1 MVDFYTLSVIAF
13 FAVLGILIYRDRKNI
28 QVSSYIVLMRRT
40 KRFTDLL
47 DRIAKLSPRVWRFV
61 GTVAV
66 VVCFFAMAYG
76 TYLIGQT
83 AYLVYQGVIDQPGLQ
98 IALPIPSSQM
108 SVGPGFIGIPFWF
121 WIVVI
126 AVILIPHETFHG
138 IISRAHNIRL
148 KNVGL
153 MLMAIIPGAFVEPD
167 EKQLNKSRLM
177 PKLRVFAAGTF
188 INFAIGL
195 SILFI
200 VQSALWAPNVSGLL
214 VTSVNQ
220 TSPAGIA
227 GITSG
232 TIIETIDGVQQTTDF
247 ASYAFLVLM
256 VPGSNTQNITSV
268 MSSLELYQTMNSY
281 QPGDTISLGTNSGN
295 YNITLSEH
303 PEMEGFPYIGI
314 TTSQNATDPG
324 MFNVT
329 FPLLAMMGLLSI
341 FVGLFNILPI
351 YPLDGGLMVQAVSE
365 RLSKK
370 KSKQVVKAIS
380 FAMFAI
386 LIYII
391 FGPYLIG

>member
-1 MVDFYTLSVIAF
+1 
-13 FAVLGILIYRDRKNI
+13 
-28 QVSSYIVLMRRT
+28 MRRT

-126 AVILIPHETFHG
+126 AVILIPHEAFHG
-138 IISRAHNIRL
+138 VITGLTKRL

-153 MLMAIIPGAFVEPD
+153 IHAIIPGAFVEPD

-232 TIIETIDGVQQTTDF
+232 TIIETIDGVQQTTT
-247 ASYAFLVLM
+247 L
-256 VPGSNTQNITSV
+256 QH
-268 MSSLELYQTMNSY
+268 
-281 QPGDTISLGTNSGN
+281 
-295 YNITLSEH
+295 TLS
-303 PEMEGFPYIGI
+303 
-314 TTSQNATDPG
+314 
-324 MFNVT
+324 
-329 FPLLAMMGLLSI
+329 LS
-341 FVGLFNILPI
+341 
-351 YPLDGGLMVQAVSE
+351 
-365 RLSKK
+365 
-370 KSKQVVKAIS
+370 
-380 FAMFAI
+380 
-386 LIYII
+386 
-391 FGPYLIG
+391 

>member
-1 MVDFYTLSVIAF
+1 MVDFYTLSVLAF

-28 QVSSYIVLMRRT
+28 QGSSYIVLMRRT

-66 VVCFFAMAYG
+66 AVSFFAMAYG

-177 PKLRVFAAGTF
+177 PKLRVFAAGNF

-247 ASYAFLVLM
+247 ATYAFLVLM

-268 MSSLELYQTMNSY
+268 MSSLETRYH
-281 QPGDTISLGTNSGN
+281 SGQ
-295 YNITLSEH
+295 IQE
-303 PEMEGFPYIGI
+303 I
-314 TTSQNATDPG
+314 TTSRCA
-324 MFNVT
+324 
-329 FPLLAMMGLLSI
+329 SI
-341 FVGLFNILPI
+341 QRWKDSPT
-351 YPLDGGLMVQAVSE
+351 
-365 RLSKK
+365 
-370 KSKQVVKAIS
+370 
-380 FAMFAI
+380 
-386 LIYII
+386 
-391 FGPYLIG
+391 